1 MLSISGCDSEETQHE
16 HTFSEN
22 WSFDR
27 KNHWHDSL
35 CGDPVVDEKAAHEL
49 GDWEIETESTA
60 DTPGTKFKKCAIC
73 DYRLYESIPQ
83 KLEFEINEDKT
94 SYAVKIAYR
103 NLEHILV
110 CLLQELVKLHLNG
123 VRN

>member
-1 MLSISGCDSEETQHE
+1 MKKKFTLLASVLLMLSISGCDSEETQHE

-73 DYRLYESIPQ
+73 DYRLY
-83 KLEFEINEDKT
+83 
-94 SYAVKIAYR
+94 
-103 NLEHILV
+103 ILNH
-110 CLLQELVKLHLNG
+110 LLKH
-123 VRN
+123 